1 MTKRASSQND
11 EGGIMVNKVDH
22 IGIAVK
28 NLNEALNFYENILG
42 LKSAGTETVEE
53 QKVNVAFLPI
63 GDTEVELLEST
74 EEDGPIARYIAKN
87 GEGVQHI
94 AYKVDDIEKAIAE
107 MKENGIRMIDEKP
120 RYGAGGAK
128 IAFCHPKFTYGVL
141 IELCQRD

>member
-1 MTKRASSQND
+1 
-11 EGGIMVNKVDH
+11 MVKKIDH

-28 NLNEALNFYENILG
+28 NLDETLNFYENILG
-42 LKSAGTETVEE
+42 LKTAGTEIVEE
-53 QKVNVAFLPI
+53 QKVKVAFLPI

-94 AYKVDDIEKAIAE
+94 AYRVDDIEKAIEE
-107 MKENGIRMIDEKP
+107 MKESGIRMIDEKA

-128 IAFCHPKFTYGVL
+128 IAFCHPKSTYGVL